1 MAKRILVIDDEAS
14 IRKSFE
20 LALEDSGY
28 QVDTASSGAEGLEK
42 KRSQPYDLIFL
53 DLKMPGMSGV
63 ETLREIRKIDE
74 AVLIYIVTAFY
85 GEFFDELEDVAKE
98 GMAFEVLQ
106 KPVSG
111 DDILNICKGIL
122 DGPLLIKDENTS

>member
-42 KRSQPYDLIFL
+42 SRSQPYDLIFL

-63 ETLREIRKIDE
+63 ETLRGIRKTDPN
-74 AVLIYIVTAFY
+74 VPVYIVTAFHA
-85 GEFFDELEDVAKE
+85 EFLDELNSMVSDGV
-98 GMAFEVLQ
+98 AFEVLR

-111 DDILNICKGIL
+111 DDILNVCKGIL
-122 DGPLLIKDENTS
+122 DGPVLITDENTS